1 MTLLQKNP
9 TMELVDV
16 SNSHRDEILKKIVKD
31 LVMAMENNSVTEAD
45 LPLIANFVLNNID
58 TDQNHDQLIAHL
70 DELSKRWPFFEKV
83 EQLERGEVKEANED
97 RVEKNVLIMVKAG
110 QTEQAISLAKSVM
123 KV

>member
-1 MTLLQKNP
+1 
-9 TMELVDV
+9 
-16 SNSHRDEILKKIVKD
+16 
-31 LVMAMENNSVTEAD
+31 D